1 MKRVLKSLADGVLK
15 IGDADLDVAVLE
27 DGTRVITQNAVFRA
41 LGRDPR
47 GNSRIDQI
55 PAFMDAK
62 NLQSLISSDLRTK
75 IKRVPYLDENGKE
88 KEGYS
93 ADLWAPGQ
101 SQVVGATWGDI
112 LPLVADLYLKA
123 RDEGLLTP
131 QQISTAQKAE
141 ILVRSL
147 ARIGI
152 TALVD
157 EATGYQY
164 ERERNELQKILKA
177 YISEELLKWE
187 KRFPDEFYKEMFRLN
202 GWDFTVSGIKKRP
215 PIIGK
220 WTNDLIYNEL
230 PMGVLQELKEN
241 TPKHAR
247 YHQRLTPDIG
257 QPNLM
262 AQIYKVI
269 GIMQSSDNMR
279 EMWERFKKIKA
290 REQDENIEFDEEG
303 RIKEN

>member
-1 MKRVLKSLADGVLK
+1 MEKTLKSLADGILK
-15 IGDADLDVAVLE
+15 IGDVELDVSVLE
-27 DGTRVITQNAVFRA
+27 NGVRVVKQTDVFRA

-62 NLQSLISSDLRTK
+62 NLQSLISSDLEAM
-75 IKRVPYLDENGKE
+75 IKRVVYLDRNGKE
-88 KEGYS
+88 KEGFN
-93 ADLWAPGQ
+93 A
-101 SQVVGATWGDI
+101 DI

-123 RDEGLLTP
+123 RDANVLVAT
-131 QQISTAQKAE
+131 QIDTAKKAE
-141 ILVRSL
+141 MLIRSL
-147 ARIGI
+147 ARVGI

-164 ERERNELQKILKA
+164 ERERDELQKILKA

-187 KRFPDEFYKEMFRLN
+187 KRFPDDFYKEIFRLN
-202 GWDFTVSGIKKRP
+202 GWDFTVNGIKKRP
-215 PIIGK
+215 SVIGR
-220 WTNDLIYNEL
+220 WTNMLIYNEL
-230 PMGVLQELKEN
+230 PEGVLQELKEN

-257 QPNLM
+257 QPNLT

-269 GIMQSSDNMR
+269 GIMQSSDNMQ

-290 REQDENIEFDEEG
+290 REQDEGVEFDEKG
-303 RIKEN
+303 RLKDL

>member
-1 MKRVLKSLADGVLK
+1 MANILKSLADGILK
-15 IGDADLDVAVLE
+15 IGDTELDVSVL
-27 DGTRVITQNAVFRA
+27 DNGDRVITHSAVFRA
-41 LGRDPR
+41 LGREPR

-62 NLQSLISSDLRTK
+62 NLQSLISSDLQCL
-75 IKRVPYLDENGKE
+75 IKRVPYLDKNGKE
-88 KEGYS
+88 KEGYK
-93 ADLWAPGQ
+93 A
-101 SQVVGATWGDI
+101 DI

-123 RDEGLLTP
+123 RDAGVLVTT
-131 QQISTAQKAE
+131 QIDTAKKAE
-141 ILVRSL
+141 MLIRSL
-147 ARIGI
+147 ARVGI

-164 ERERNELQKILKA
+164 ERERDELQKILKA

-187 KRFPDEFYKEMFRLN
+187 KRFPDDFYKEIFRLN

-215 PIIGK
+215 GVIGK
-220 WTNDLIYNEL
+220 WTNTLIYNEL
-230 PMGVLQELKEN
+230 PAGVLQELKEN

-269 GIMQSSDNMR
+269 GIMQSSDNMQ

-303 RIKEN
+303 KLKE

>member
-1 MKRVLKSLADGVLK
+1 MANILKSLADGILK
-15 IGDADLDVAVLE
+15 IGDTELDVSVL
-27 DGTRVITQNAVFRA
+27 DNGDRVITHSAVFRA
-41 LGRDPR
+41 LGREPR

-62 NLQSLISSDLRTK
+62 NLQSLISSDLQCL
-75 IKRVPYLDENGKE
+75 IKRVPYLDKNGKE
-88 KEGYS
+88 KEGYK
-93 ADLWAPGQ
+93 A
-101 SQVVGATWGDI
+101 DI

-123 RDEGLLTP
+123 RDKEVLTAN
-131 QQISTAQKAE
+131 QHDTAKKAE
-141 ILVRSL
+141 MLIRSL
-147 ARIGI
+147 ARVGI

-164 ERERNELQKILKA
+164 ERERDELQKILKA

-187 KRFPDEFYKEMFRLN
+187 KRFPDDFYKEIFRLN

-215 PIIGK
+215 GVIGK
-220 WTNDLIYNEL
+220 WTNTLIYNEL
-230 PMGVLQELKEN
+230 PAGVLQELKEN

-269 GIMQSSDNMR
+269 GIMQSSDNMQ

-303 RIKEN
+303 KLKE

>member
-93 ADLWAPGQ
+93 A
-101 SQVVGATWGDI
+101 DI

-247 YHQRLTPDIG
+247 YYQRLTPDIG

>member
-1 MKRVLKSLADGVLK
+1 MANILKSLADGILK
-15 IGDADLDVAVLE
+15 IGDTELDVSVL
-27 DGTRVITQNAVFRA
+27 DNGDRVITHSAVFRA
-41 LGRDPR
+41 LGREPR

-62 NLQSLISSDLRTK
+62 NLQSLISSDLQCL
-75 IKRVPYLDENGKE
+75 IKRVPYLDKNGKE
-88 KEGYS
+88 KEGYK
-93 ADLWAPGQ
+93 A
-101 SQVVGATWGDI
+101 DI

-123 RDEGLLTP
+123 RDAGVLVTT
-131 QQISTAQKAE
+131 QIDTAKKAE
-141 ILVRSL
+141 MLIRSL
-147 ARIGI
+147 ARVGI

-164 ERERNELQKILKA
+164 ERERDELQKILKA

-187 KRFPDEFYKEMFRLN
+187 KRFPDDFYKEIFRLN

-215 PIIGK
+215 GVIGK
-220 WTNDLIYNEL
+220 WTNTLIYNEL
-230 PMGVLQELKEN
+230 PAGVLQELKEN

-269 GIMQSSDNMR
+269 GIMQSSDNMQ

-290 REQDENIEFDEEG
+290 REQDDSVEFDENG
-303 RIKEN
+303 RIKE

>member
-1 MKRVLKSLADGVLK
+1 MSEKILKSLADGVLK
-15 IGDADLDVAVLE
+15 IGDTELDVAVLE
-27 DGTRVITQNAVFRA
+27 DGTRMITQTAVFRA

-62 NLQSLISSDLRTK
+62 NLQSLISSDLREV
-75 IKRVPYLDENGKE
+75 IKRVPYLDKNNRE
-88 KEGYS
+88 KEGYK
-93 ADLWAPGQ
+93 A
-101 SQVVGATWGDI
+101 DI
-112 LPLVADLYLKA
+112 LPLVADLYLRA
-123 RDEGLLTP
+123 RQAGILTTN
-131 QQISTAQKAE
+131 QIDTAQKAE
-141 ILVRSL
+141 ILIRSL

-177 YISEELLKWE
+177 FISEELLKWE
-187 KRFPDEFYKEMFRLN
+187 KRFPDDFYKEIFRLN

-215 PIIGK
+215 SIIGK
-220 WTNDLIYNEL
+220 WTNTLIYNEL
-230 PMGVLQELKEN
+230 SVGVLQELKEN

-247 YHQRLTPDIG
+247 YHQRLTLDIG
-257 QPNLM
+257 QPNLT

-269 GIMQSSDNMR
+269 GIMQSSDNMQ
-279 EMWERFKKIKA
+279 EMWERFKKIKT
-290 REQDENIEFDEEG
+290 RKWDENIKFDENG
-303 RIKEN
+303 RIKE

>member
-1 MKRVLKSLADGVLK
+1 MANILKSLADGILK
-15 IGDADLDVAVLE
+15 IGDTELDVSVL
-27 DGTRVITQNAVFRA
+27 DNGDRVITHSAVFRA
-41 LGRDPR
+41 LGREPR

-62 NLQSLISSDLRTK
+62 NLQSLISSDLQCL
-75 IKRVPYLDENGKE
+75 IKRVPYLDKNGKE
-88 KEGYS
+88 KEGYK
-93 ADLWAPGQ
+93 A
-101 SQVVGATWGDI
+101 DI

-123 RDEGLLTP
+123 RDKEILTAN
-131 QQISTAQKAE
+131 QHDTAKKAE
-141 ILVRSL
+141 MLIRSL

-164 ERERNELQKILKA
+164 ERERDELQKILKA

-187 KRFPDEFYKEMFRLN
+187 KRFPDDFYKEIFRLN

-215 PIIGK
+215 GVIGK
-220 WTNDLIYNEL
+220 WTNTLIYNGL
-230 PMGVLQELKEN
+230 PAGVLQELKEN

-257 QPNLM
+257 QPNLT

-269 GIMQSSDNMR
+269 GIMQSSDNMQ

-290 REQDENIEFDEEG
+290 REQDDSVEFDENG
-303 RIKEN
+303 RIKE

>member
-1 MKRVLKSLADGVLK
+1 MANILKSLADGILK
-15 IGDADLDVAVLE
+15 IGDTELDVSVL
-27 DGTRVITQNAVFRA
+27 DNGDRVITHSAVFRA

-62 NLQSLISSDLRTK
+62 NLQSLISSDLQYL
-75 IKRVPYLDENGKE
+75 IKRVPYLDKNGKE
-88 KEGYS
+88 KEGYK
-93 ADLWAPGQ
+93 A
-101 SQVVGATWGDI
+101 DI

-123 RDEGLLTP
+123 RDAGVLVTT
-131 QQISTAQKAE
+131 QIDTAKKAE
-141 ILVRSL
+141 MLIRSL
-147 ARIGI
+147 ARVGI

-164 ERERNELQKILKA
+164 ERERDELQKILKV

-187 KRFPDEFYKEMFRLN
+187 KRFPDDFYKEIFRLN

-215 PIIGK
+215 GVIGK
-220 WTNDLIYNEL
+220 WTNTLIYNEL
-230 PMGVLQELKEN
+230 PTGILQELKEN

-269 GIMQSSDNMR
+269 GIMQSSDNMQ

-303 RIKEN
+303 KLKE

>member
-1 MKRVLKSLADGVLK
+1 MVANILKSLADGILK
-15 IGDADLDVAVLE
+15 IGDTELDVSVL
-27 DGTRVITQNAVFRA
+27 DNGDRVITHSAVFRA

-62 NLQSLISSDLRTK
+62 NLQSLISSDLQCL
-75 IKRVPYLDENGKE
+75 IKRVPYLDKNGKE
-88 KEGYS
+88 KEGYK
-93 ADLWAPGQ
+93 A
-101 SQVVGATWGDI
+101 DI

-123 RDEGLLTP
+123 RDKEVLTAN
-131 QQISTAQKAE
+131 QHDTAKKAE
-141 ILVRSL
+141 MLIRSL
-147 ARIGI
+147 ARVGI

-164 ERERNELQKILKA
+164 ERERDELQKILKA

-187 KRFPDEFYKEMFRLN
+187 KRFPDDFYKEIFRLN

-215 PIIGK
+215 GVIGK
-220 WTNDLIYNEL
+220 WTNTLIYNEL
-230 PMGVLQELKEN
+230 PAGVLQELKEN

-269 GIMQSSDNMR
+269 GIMQSSDNMQ

-290 REQDENIEFDEEG
+290 REQDDSVEFDENG
-303 RIKEN
+303 RIKE

>member
-1 MKRVLKSLADGVLK
+1 MEKTLKSLADGILK
-15 IGDADLDVAVLE
+15 IGDVELDVSVLE
-27 DGTRVITQNAVFRA
+27 NGVRVVKQTDVFRA

-62 NLQSLISSDLRTK
+62 NLQSLISSDLEVM
-75 IKRVPYLDENGKE
+75 IKRVVYLDKNGKE
-88 KEGYS
+88 KEGFN
-93 ADLWAPGQ
+93 A
-101 SQVVGATWGDI
+101 DI

-123 RDEGLLTP
+123 RDAGVLVAT
-131 QQISTAQKAE
+131 QIDTAKKAE
-141 ILVRSL
+141 MLIRSL
-147 ARIGI
+147 ARVGI

-164 ERERNELQKILKA
+164 ERERDELQKILKA

-187 KRFPDEFYKEMFRLN
+187 KRFPDDFYKEIFRLN
-202 GWDFTVSGIKKRP
+202 GWDFTVNGIKKRP
-215 PIIGK
+215 SVIGR
-220 WTNDLIYNEL
+220 WTNTLIYNEL
-230 PMGVLQELKEN
+230 PEGVLQELKEN

-257 QPNLM
+257 QPNLT

-269 GIMQSSDNMR
+269 GIMQSSDNMQ

-290 REQDENIEFDEEG
+290 REQDEGVEFDEKG
-303 RIKEN
+303 RLKDL

>member
-1 MKRVLKSLADGVLK
+1 MKEKTIKIATAYGILK
-15 IGDADLDVAVLE
+15 IGDTELDVSVL
-27 DGTRVITQNAVFRA
+27 DNGDRVITHSAVFRA

-62 NLQSLISSDLRTK
+62 NLQSLISSDLQYL
-75 IKRVPYLDENGKE
+75 IKRVPYLDKNGKE
-88 KEGYS
+88 KEGYK
-93 ADLWAPGQ
+93 A
-101 SQVVGATWGDI
+101 DI

-123 RDEGLLTP
+123 RDAGVLVTT
-131 QQISTAQKAE
+131 QIDTAKKAE
-141 ILVRSL
+141 MLIRSL
-147 ARIGI
+147 ARVGI

-164 ERERNELQKILKA
+164 ERERDELQKILKV

-187 KRFPDEFYKEMFRLN
+187 KRFPDDFYKEIFRLN

-215 PIIGK
+215 GVIGK
-220 WTNDLIYNEL
+220 WTNTLIYNEL
-230 PMGVLQELKEN
+230 PTGILQELKEN

-269 GIMQSSDNMR
+269 GIMQSSDNMQ

-303 RIKEN
+303 KLKE

>member
-1 MKRVLKSLADGVLK
+1 MRVVKQTD
-15 IGDADLDVAVLE
+15 
-27 DGTRVITQNAVFRA
+27 VFRA

-62 NLQSLISSDLRTK
+62 NLQSLISSDLEVM
-75 IKRVPYLDENGKE
+75 IKRVVYLDKNGKE
-88 KEGYS
+88 KEGFN
-93 ADLWAPGQ
+93 A
-101 SQVVGATWGDI
+101 DI

-123 RDEGLLTP
+123 RDAGVLVAT
-131 QQISTAQKAE
+131 QIDTAKKAE
-141 ILVRSL
+141 MLIRSL
-147 ARIGI
+147 ARVGI

-164 ERERNELQKILKA
+164 ERERDELQKILKA

-187 KRFPDEFYKEMFRLN
+187 KRFPDDFYKEIFRLN
-202 GWDFTVSGIKKRP
+202 GWDFTVNGIKKRP
-215 PIIGK
+215 SVIGR
-220 WTNDLIYNEL
+220 WTNTLIYNEL
-230 PMGVLQELKEN
+230 PEGVLQELKEN
-241 TPKHAR
+241 TPKYAR

-257 QPNLM
+257 QPNLT

-269 GIMQSSDNMR
+269 GIMQSSDNMQ

-290 REQDENIEFDEEG
+290 REQDEGIEFDEKG
-303 RIKEN
+303 RIKE

>member
-1 MKRVLKSLADGVLK
+1 MANILKSLADGILK
-15 IGDADLDVAVLE
+15 IGDTELDVSVL
-27 DGTRVITQNAVFRA
+27 DNGDRVITHSAVFRA
-41 LGRDPR
+41 LGREPR

-62 NLQSLISSDLRTK
+62 NLQSLISSDLQCL
-75 IKRVPYLDENGKE
+75 IKRVPYLDKNGKE
-88 KEGYS
+88 KEGYK
-93 ADLWAPGQ
+93 A
-101 SQVVGATWGDI
+101 DI

-123 RDEGLLTP
+123 RDKEVLTAN
-131 QQISTAQKAE
+131 QHDTAKKAE
-141 ILVRSL
+141 MLIRSL
-147 ARIGI
+147 ARVGI

-164 ERERNELQKILKA
+164 ERERDELQKILKA

-187 KRFPDEFYKEMFRLN
+187 KRFPDDFYKEIFRLN

-215 PIIGK
+215 GVIGK
-220 WTNDLIYNEL
+220 WTNTLIYNEL
-230 PMGVLQELKEN
+230 PAGVLQELKEN

-257 QPNLM
+257 QPNLT

-269 GIMQSSDNMR
+269 GIMQSSDNMQ

-290 REQDENIEFDEEG
+290 REQDDSVEFDENG
-303 RIKEN
+303 RIKE

>member
-1 MKRVLKSLADGVLK
+1 MAGKTLKSLADGVLK
-15 IGDADLDVAVLE
+15 IGDVELDVSVLE
-27 DGTRVITQNAVFRA
+27 NGVRVVKQTDVFRA

-62 NLQSLISSDLRTK
+62 NLQSLISSDLK
-75 IKRVPYLDENGKE
+75 EMIKRVAYLDKNGKE
-88 KEGYS
+88 KEGFN
-93 ADLWAPGQ
+93 A
-101 SQVVGATWGDI
+101 DI

-123 RDEGLLTP
+123 RDAGVLVAT
-131 QQISTAQKAE
+131 QIDTAKKAE
-141 ILVRSL
+141 MLIRSL
-147 ARIGI
+147 ARVGI

-164 ERERNELQKILKA
+164 EREHDELQKILKA

-187 KRFPDEFYKEMFRLN
+187 KRFPDDFYKEIFRLN

-215 PIIGK
+215 GVIGK
-220 WTNDLIYNEL
+220 WTNTLIYNEL
-230 PMGVLQELKEN
+230 PAGVLQELKDN

-257 QPNLM
+257 QPNLT
-262 AQIYKVI
+262 AQIYKVV
-269 GIMQSSDNMR
+269 GIMQSSDNMQ

-290 REQDENIEFDEEG
+290 REQDDGVEFDENG
-303 RIKEN
+303 RIKE

>member
-1 MKRVLKSLADGVLK
+1 MSEKALKSLADGVLK
-15 IGDADLDVAVLE
+15 IGDTELDVSVLE
-27 DGTRVITQNAVFRA
+27 NGVRVVKQTDVFRA

-62 NLQSLISSDLRTK
+62 NLQSLISSDLQAM
-75 IKRVPYLDENGKE
+75 IKRVAYLDKNNKE
-88 KEGYS
+88 KEGFN
-93 ADLWAPGQ
+93 A
-101 SQVVGATWGDI
+101 DI

-123 RDEGLLTP
+123 RDTGVLVAT
-131 QQISTAQKAE
+131 QIDTAKKAE
-141 ILVRSL
+141 MLIRSL
-147 ARIGI
+147 ARVGI

-164 ERERNELQKILKA
+164 ERERDELQKILKA

-187 KRFPDEFYKEMFRLN
+187 KRFPDDFYKEVFRLN

-215 PIIGK
+215 GIIGK
-220 WTNDLIYNEL
+220 WTNTLIYNEL
-230 PMGVLQELKEN
+230 PAGVLQELKEN

-257 QPNLM
+257 QPNLT

-269 GIMQSSDNMR
+269 GIMQSSDNMQ

-290 REQDENIEFDEEG
+290 REQDDSVEFDENG
-303 RIKEN
+303 RIKE

>member
-93 ADLWAPGQ
+93 A
-101 SQVVGATWGDI
+101 DI

-215 PIIGK
+215 PVIGK
-220 WTNDLIYNEL
+220 WTNALIYNEL

>member
-1 MKRVLKSLADGVLK
+1 MVANILKSLADGILK
-15 IGDADLDVAVLE
+15 IGDTELDVSVL
-27 DGTRVITQNAVFRA
+27 DNGDRVITHSAVFRA
-41 LGRDPR
+41 LGREPR

-62 NLQSLISSDLRTK
+62 NLQSLISSDLQCL
-75 IKRVPYLDENGKE
+75 IKRVPYLDKNGKE
-88 KEGYS
+88 KEGYK
-93 ADLWAPGQ
+93 A
-101 SQVVGATWGDI
+101 DI

-123 RDEGLLTP
+123 RDKEVLTAN
-131 QQISTAQKAE
+131 QHDTAKKAE
-141 ILVRSL
+141 MLIRSL
-147 ARIGI
+147 ARVGI

-164 ERERNELQKILKA
+164 ERERDELQKILKA

-187 KRFPDEFYKEMFRLN
+187 KRFPDDFYKEIFRLN

-215 PIIGK
+215 GVIGK
-220 WTNDLIYNEL
+220 WTNTLIYNEL
-230 PMGVLQELKEN
+230 PAGVLQELKEN

-269 GIMQSSDNMR
+269 GIMQSSDNMQ

-290 REQDENIEFDEEG
+290 REQDDSVEFDENG
-303 RIKEN
+303 RIKE

>member
-1 MKRVLKSLADGVLK
+1 MD
-15 IGDADLDVAVLE
+15 
-27 DGTRVITQNAVFRA
+27 DGTRVITPNAVFRA

-93 ADLWAPGQ
+93 A
-101 SQVVGATWGDI
+101 DI

>member
-1 MKRVLKSLADGVLK
+1 MSEKALKSLADGVLK
-15 IGDADLDVAVLE
+15 IGDTELDVSVLE
-27 DGTRVITQNAVFRA
+27 NGVRVVKQTDVFRA

-62 NLQSLISSDLRTK
+62 NLQSLISSDLQAV
-75 IKRVPYLDENGKE
+75 IKRVPYLDKNNKE
-88 KEGYS
+88 KEGFN
-93 ADLWAPGQ
+93 A
-101 SQVVGATWGDI
+101 DI

-123 RDEGLLTP
+123 RDAGVLVAT
-131 QQISTAQKAE
+131 QIDTAKKAE
-141 ILVRSL
+141 MLIRSL
-147 ARIGI
+147 ARVGI

-164 ERERNELQKILKA
+164 ERERDELQKILKA

-187 KRFPDEFYKEMFRLN
+187 KRFPDDFYKEIFRLN

-215 PIIGK
+215 GIIGK
-220 WTNDLIYNEL
+220 WTNTLIYNEL
-230 PMGVLQELKEN
+230 PAGVLQELKEN

-257 QPNLM
+257 QPNLT

-269 GIMQSSDNMR
+269 GIMQSSDNMQ

-290 REQDENIEFDEEG
+290 REQDDSVEFDENG
-303 RIKEN
+303 RIKE

>member
-1 MKRVLKSLADGVLK
+1 MAEKTLKSLADGILK
-15 IGDADLDVAVLE
+15 IGDVELDVSVLE
-27 DGTRVITQNAVFRA
+27 NGVRVVKQTDVFRA

-62 NLQSLISSDLRTK
+62 NLQSLISSDLEVM
-75 IKRVPYLDENGKE
+75 IKRVVYLDKNGKE
-88 KEGYS
+88 KEGFN
-93 ADLWAPGQ
+93 A
-101 SQVVGATWGDI
+101 DI

-123 RDEGLLTP
+123 RDAGVLVAT
-131 QQISTAQKAE
+131 QIDTAKKAE
-141 ILVRSL
+141 MLIRSL
-147 ARIGI
+147 ARVGI

-164 ERERNELQKILKA
+164 ERERDELQKILKA

-187 KRFPDEFYKEMFRLN
+187 KRFPDDFYKEIFRLN
-202 GWDFTVSGIKKRP
+202 GWDFTVNGIKKRP
-215 PIIGK
+215 SVIGR
-220 WTNDLIYNEL
+220 WTNTLIYNEL
-230 PMGVLQELKEN
+230 PEGVLQELKEN
-241 TPKHAR
+241 TPKYAR

-257 QPNLM
+257 QPNLT

-269 GIMQSSDNMR
+269 GIMQSSDNMQ

-290 REQDENIEFDEEG
+290 REQDEGIEFDEKG
-303 RIKEN
+303 RIKE

>member
-1 MKRVLKSLADGVLK
+1 MANILKSLADGILK
-15 IGDADLDVAVLE
+15 IGDTELDVSVL
-27 DGTRVITQNAVFRA
+27 DNGDRVITHSAVFRA

-62 NLQSLISSDLRTK
+62 NLQSLISSDLQCL
-75 IKRVPYLDENGKE
+75 IKRVPYLDKNGKE
-88 KEGYS
+88 KEGYK
-93 ADLWAPGQ
+93 A
-101 SQVVGATWGDI
+101 DI

-123 RDEGLLTP
+123 RDAGVLVTT
-131 QQISTAQKAE
+131 QIDTAKKAE
-141 ILVRSL
+141 MLIRSL
-147 ARIGI
+147 ARVGI

-164 ERERNELQKILKA
+164 ERERDELQKILKA

-187 KRFPDEFYKEMFRLN
+187 KRFPDDFYKEIFRLN

-215 PIIGK
+215 GVIGK
-220 WTNDLIYNEL
+220 WTNTLIYNEL
-230 PMGVLQELKEN
+230 PTGILQELKEN

-262 AQIYKVI
+262 A
-269 GIMQSSDNMR
+269 
-279 EMWERFKKIKA
+279 
-290 REQDENIEFDEEG
+290 
-303 RIKEN
+303 

>member
-1 MKRVLKSLADGVLK
+1 MAGKTLKSLADGVLK
-15 IGDADLDVAVLE
+15 IGDVELDVSVLE
-27 DGTRVITQNAVFRA
+27 NGVRVVKQTDVFRA

-62 NLQSLISSDLRTK
+62 NLQSLISSDLK
-75 IKRVPYLDENGKE
+75 EMIKRVAYLDKNGKE
-88 KEGYS
+88 KEGFN
-93 ADLWAPGQ
+93 A
-101 SQVVGATWGDI
+101 DI

-123 RDEGLLTP
+123 RDAGVLVAT
-131 QQISTAQKAE
+131 QIDTAKKAE
-141 ILVRSL
+141 MLIRSL
-147 ARIGI
+147 ARVGI

-164 ERERNELQKILKA
+164 ERERDELQKILKA

-187 KRFPDEFYKEMFRLN
+187 KRFPDDFYKEIFRLN

-215 PIIGK
+215 GVIGK
-220 WTNDLIYNEL
+220 WTNTLIYNEL
-230 PMGVLQELKEN
+230 PAGVLQELKEN

-257 QPNLM
+257 QPNLT
-262 AQIYKVI
+262 AQIYKVV
-269 GIMQSSDNMR
+269 GIMQSSDNMQ

-290 REQDENIEFDEEG
+290 REQDDGVEFDENG
-303 RIKEN
+303 RIKE

>member
-1 MKRVLKSLADGVLK
+1 MGNYNANFLKSKGVVMSEKILKSLADGILK
-15 IGDADLDVAVLE
+15 IGDTELDVAVLE
-27 DGTRVITQNAVFRA
+27 DGTRMITQTAVFRA

-62 NLQSLISSDLRTK
+62 NLQSLISSDLREV
-75 IKRVPYLDENGKE
+75 IKRVPYLDKNNRE
-88 KEGYS
+88 KEGYK
-93 ADLWAPGQ
+93 A
-101 SQVVGATWGDI
+101 DI
-112 LPLVADLYLKA
+112 LPLVADLYLRA
-123 RDEGLLTP
+123 RQAGILTTN
-131 QQISTAQKAE
+131 QIDTAQKAE
-141 ILVRSL
+141 ILIRSL

-177 YISEELLKWE
+177 FISEELLKWE
-187 KRFPDEFYKEMFRLN
+187 KRFPDDFYKEIFRLN

-215 PIIGK
+215 SIIGK
-220 WTNDLIYNEL
+220 WTNTLIYNEL
-230 PMGVLQELKEN
+230 SVGVLQELKEN

-247 YHQRLTPDIG
+247 YHQRLTLDIG
-257 QPNLM
+257 QPNLT

-269 GIMQSSDNMR
+269 GIMQSSDNMQ
-279 EMWERFKKIKA
+279 EMWERFKKIKT
-290 REQDENIEFDEEG
+290 RKRDENIKFDENG
-303 RIKEN
+303 RIKE

>member
-1 MKRVLKSLADGVLK
+1 MANILKSLADGILK
-15 IGDADLDVAVLE
+15 IGDTELDVSVL
-27 DGTRVITQNAVFRA
+27 DNGDRVITHSAVFRA
-41 LGRDPR
+41 LGREPR

-62 NLQSLISSDLRTK
+62 NLQSLISSDLQCL
-75 IKRVPYLDENGKE
+75 IKRVPYLDKNGKE
-88 KEGYS
+88 KEGYK
-93 ADLWAPGQ
+93 A
-101 SQVVGATWGDI
+101 DI

-123 RDEGLLTP
+123 RDKEILTAN
-131 QQISTAQKAE
+131 QHDTAKKAE
-141 ILVRSL
+141 MLIRSL
-147 ARIGI
+147 ARVGI

-164 ERERNELQKILKA
+164 ERERDELQKILKA

-187 KRFPDEFYKEMFRLN
+187 KRFPDDFYKEIFRLN

-215 PIIGK
+215 GVIGK
-220 WTNDLIYNEL
+220 WTNTLIYNEL
-230 PMGVLQELKEN
+230 PAGVLQELKEN

-257 QPNLM
+257 QPNLT

-269 GIMQSSDNMR
+269 GIMQSSDNMQ

-290 REQDENIEFDEEG
+290 REQDDSVEFDENG
-303 RIKEN
+303 RIKE

>member
-1 MKRVLKSLADGVLK
+1 MAEKTLKSLADGILK
-15 IGDADLDVAVLE
+15 IGDVELDVSVLE
-27 DGTRVITQNAVFRA
+27 NGVRVVKQTDVFRA

-62 NLQSLISSDLRTK
+62 NLQSLISSDLEAM
-75 IKRVPYLDENGKE
+75 IKRVVYLDRNGKE
-88 KEGYS
+88 KEGFN
-93 ADLWAPGQ
+93 A
-101 SQVVGATWGDI
+101 DI

-123 RDEGLLTP
+123 RDANVLVAT
-131 QQISTAQKAE
+131 QIDTAKKAE
-141 ILVRSL
+141 MLIRSL
-147 ARIGI
+147 ARVGI

-164 ERERNELQKILKA
+164 ERERDELQKILKA

-187 KRFPDEFYKEMFRLN
+187 KRFPDDFYKEIFRLN
-202 GWDFTVSGIKKRP
+202 GWDFTVNGIKKRP
-215 PIIGK
+215 SVIGR
-220 WTNDLIYNEL
+220 WTNMLIYNEL
-230 PMGVLQELKEN
+230 PEGVLQELKEN

-257 QPNLM
+257 QPNLT

-269 GIMQSSDNMR
+269 GIMQSSDNMQ

-290 REQDENIEFDEEG
+290 REQDEGVEFDEKG
-303 RIKEN
+303 RLKDL

>member
-1 MKRVLKSLADGVLK
+1 MEKTLKSLADGILK
-15 IGDADLDVAVLE
+15 IGDVELDVSVLE
-27 DGTRVITQNAVFRA
+27 NGVRVVKQTDVFRA

-62 NLQSLISSDLRTK
+62 NLQSLISSDLEAM
-75 IKRVPYLDENGKE
+75 IKRVVYLDRNGKE
-88 KEGYS
+88 KEGFN
-93 ADLWAPGQ
+93 A
-101 SQVVGATWGDI
+101 DI

-123 RDEGLLTP
+123 RDAGVLVAT
-131 QQISTAQKAE
+131 QIDTAKKAE
-141 ILVRSL
+141 MLIRSL
-147 ARIGI
+147 ARVGI

-164 ERERNELQKILKA
+164 ERERDELQKILKA

-187 KRFPDEFYKEMFRLN
+187 KRFPDDFYKEIFRLN
-202 GWDFTVSGIKKRP
+202 GWDFTVNGIKKRP
-215 PIIGK
+215 SVIGR
-220 WTNDLIYNEL
+220 WTNMLIYNEL
-230 PMGVLQELKEN
+230 PEGVLQELKEN

-257 QPNLM
+257 QPNLT

-269 GIMQSSDNMR
+269 GIMQSSDNMQ

-290 REQDENIEFDEEG
+290 REQDEGVEFDEKG
-303 RIKEN
+303 RLKDL

>member
-1 MKRVLKSLADGVLK
+1 MRNYNANFLKSKGVVMSEKILKSLADGVLK
-15 IGDADLDVAVLE
+15 IGDTELDVAVLE
-27 DGTRVITQNAVFRA
+27 DGTRMITQTAVFRA

-62 NLQSLISSDLRTK
+62 NLQSLISSDLREV
-75 IKRVPYLDENGKE
+75 IKRVPYLDKNNRE
-88 KEGYS
+88 KEGYK
-93 ADLWAPGQ
+93 A
-101 SQVVGATWGDI
+101 DI
-112 LPLVADLYLKA
+112 LPLVADLYLRA
-123 RDEGLLTP
+123 RQAGILTTN
-131 QQISTAQKAE
+131 QIDTAQKAE
-141 ILVRSL
+141 ILIRSL

-177 YISEELLKWE
+177 FISEELLKWE
-187 KRFPDEFYKEMFRLN
+187 KRFPDDFYKEIFRLN

-215 PIIGK
+215 SIIGK
-220 WTNDLIYNEL
+220 WTNTLIYNEL
-230 PMGVLQELKEN
+230 SVGVLQELKEN

-247 YHQRLTPDIG
+247 YHQRLTLDIG
-257 QPNLM
+257 QPNLT

-269 GIMQSSDNMR
+269 GIMQSSDNMQ
-279 EMWERFKKIKA
+279 EMWERFKKIKT
-290 REQDENIEFDEEG
+290 RKRDENIKFDENG
-303 RIKEN
+303 RIKE

>member
-1 MKRVLKSLADGVLK
+1 MAGKTLKSLADGVLK
-15 IGDADLDVAVLE
+15 IGDVELDVSVLE
-27 DGTRVITQNAVFRA
+27 NGVRVVKQTDVFRA

-62 NLQSLISSDLRTK
+62 NLQSLISSDLK
-75 IKRVPYLDENGKE
+75 EMIKRVAYLDKNGKE
-88 KEGYS
+88 KEGFN
-93 ADLWAPGQ
+93 A
-101 SQVVGATWGDI
+101 DI

-123 RDEGLLTP
+123 RDAGVLVAT
-131 QQISTAQKAE
+131 QIDTAKKAE
-141 ILVRSL
+141 MLIRSL
-147 ARIGI
+147 ARVGI

-164 ERERNELQKILKA
+164 ERERDELQKILKA

-187 KRFPDEFYKEMFRLN
+187 KRFPDDFYKEIFRLN

-215 PIIGK
+215 GVIGK
-220 WTNDLIYNEL
+220 WTNTLIYNEL
-230 PMGVLQELKEN
+230 PAGVLQELKDN

-257 QPNLM
+257 QPNLT
-262 AQIYKVI
+262 AQIYKVV
-269 GIMQSSDNMR
+269 GIMQSSDNMQ

-290 REQDENIEFDEEG
+290 REQDDGVEFDENG
-303 RIKEN
+303 RIKE

>member
-1 MKRVLKSLADGVLK
+1 MSEKILKSLADGILK
-15 IGDADLDVAVLE
+15 IGDTELDVAVLE
-27 DGTRVITQNAVFRA
+27 DGTRMITQTAVFRA

-62 NLQSLISSDLRTK
+62 NLQSLISSDLREV
-75 IKRVPYLDENGKE
+75 IKRVPYLDKNNRE
-88 KEGYS
+88 KEGYK
-93 ADLWAPGQ
+93 A
-101 SQVVGATWGDI
+101 DI
-112 LPLVADLYLKA
+112 LPLVADLYLRA
-123 RDEGLLTP
+123 RQAGILTTN
-131 QQISTAQKAE
+131 QIDTAQKAE
-141 ILVRSL
+141 ILIRSL

-177 YISEELLKWE
+177 FISEELLKWE
-187 KRFPDEFYKEMFRLN
+187 KRFPDDFYKEIFRLN

-215 PIIGK
+215 SIIGK
-220 WTNDLIYNEL
+220 WTNTLIYNEL
-230 PMGVLQELKEN
+230 SVGVLQELKEN

-247 YHQRLTPDIG
+247 YHQRLTLDIG
-257 QPNLM
+257 QPNLT

-269 GIMQSSDNMR
+269 GIMQSSDNMQ
-279 EMWERFKKIKA
+279 EMWERFKKIKT
-290 REQDENIEFDEEG
+290 RKRDENIKFDENG
-303 RIKEN
+303 RIKE

>member
-1 MKRVLKSLADGVLK
+1 MANILKSLADGILK
-15 IGDADLDVAVLE
+15 IGDTELDVSVL
-27 DGTRVITQNAVFRA
+27 DNGDRVITHSAVFRA
-41 LGRDPR
+41 LGREPR

-62 NLQSLISSDLRTK
+62 NLQSLISSDLQCL
-75 IKRVPYLDENGKE
+75 IKRVPYLDKNGKE
-88 KEGYS
+88 KEGYK
-93 ADLWAPGQ
+93 A
-101 SQVVGATWGDI
+101 DI

-123 RDEGLLTP
+123 RDKEVLTAN
-131 QQISTAQKAE
+131 QHDTAKKAE
-141 ILVRSL
+141 MLIRSL
-147 ARIGI
+147 ARVGI

-164 ERERNELQKILKA
+164 ERERDELQKILKA

-187 KRFPDEFYKEMFRLN
+187 KRFPDDFYKEIFRLN

-215 PIIGK
+215 GVIGK
-220 WTNDLIYNEL
+220 WTNTLIYNEL
-230 PMGVLQELKEN
+230 PAGVLQELKEN

-269 GIMQSSDNMR
+269 GIMQSSDNMQ

-290 REQDENIEFDEEG
+290 REQDDSVEFDENG
-303 RIKEN
+303 RIKE

>member
-1 MKRVLKSLADGVLK
+1 MEKTLKSLADGILK
-15 IGDADLDVAVLE
+15 IGDVELDVSVLE
-27 DGTRVITQNAVFRA
+27 NGVRVVKQTDVFRA

-62 NLQSLISSDLRTK
+62 NLQSLISSDLEAM
-75 IKRVPYLDENGKE
+75 IKRVVYLDRNGKE
-88 KEGYS
+88 KEGFN
-93 ADLWAPGQ
+93 A
-101 SQVVGATWGDI
+101 DI

-123 RDEGLLTP
+123 RDANVLVAT
-131 QQISTAQKAE
+131 QIDTAKKAE
-141 ILVRSL
+141 MLIRSL
-147 ARIGI
+147 ARVGI

-164 ERERNELQKILKA
+164 ERERDELQKILKA

-187 KRFPDEFYKEMFRLN
+187 KRFPDDFYKEIFRLN
-202 GWDFTVSGIKKRP
+202 GWYFTVNGIKKRP
-215 PIIGK
+215 SVIGR
-220 WTNDLIYNEL
+220 WTNMLIYNEL
-230 PMGVLQELKEN
+230 PEGVLQELKEN

-257 QPNLM
+257 QPNLT
-262 AQIYKVI
+262 AQIYKII
-269 GIMQSSDNMR
+269 GIMQSSDNMQ

-290 REQDENIEFDEEG
+290 REQDEGVEFDEKG
-303 RIKEN
+303 RLKDL